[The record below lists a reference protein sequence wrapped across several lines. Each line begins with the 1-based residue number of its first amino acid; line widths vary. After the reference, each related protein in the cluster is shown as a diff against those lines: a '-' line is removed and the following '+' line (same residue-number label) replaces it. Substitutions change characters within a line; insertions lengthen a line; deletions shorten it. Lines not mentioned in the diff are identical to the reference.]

1 MDNKEKIN
9 GLLKRSEQL
18 EACKQNFL
26 SVAQEI
32 ADYFRPIR
40 SDMIG
45 TKIEGDKNQFSR
57 IQDSF
62 PILAA
67 ETLASIFNG
76 VITNRSVKW
85 FNLSTINQE
94 LTEDNEVSEWL
105 TEATEIMWN
114 KLYNP
119 LSNFEQ
125 AHQESLKDLVTF
137 GSIATKIEE
146 GKGFILNYLPLHFKN
161 FLIAENDEGKVD
173 TIVLKST
180 MEAKQIVSK
189 WDNIGE
195 IHETIREA
203 FEKDP
208 YKKFDIQLH
217 IYPRQNRDKAK
228 IDKLNKAY
236 EGVWVDVKNKVIIEE
251 IGWDVMP
258 IAIGRSEKAIGEVY
272 GTSRAMMALP
282 DAKQLN
288 LIWKQYVDSVEL
300 VLRPPLTLNADFE
313 GRINLSPGA
322 LNKAKQNASYAGRA
336 AIEPILTVGNINGT
350 LDLVQEKV
358 ARLREIF
365 FLDKL
370 KIMDNPNATA
380 TQVMELRAESF
391 RIMSSIATS
400 MQEYLDG
407 LLARTFDIL
416 FRKSFAVN
424 DLDGGQSSF
433 TPLPDAIFPE
443 LPDKLKEAP
452 DLKVNFINPINQAQQ
467 ITELNSI
474 DVLIQTT
481 LTLAQASPGVMDVVN
496 FDNVL
501 RKKTSILNID
511 PELVNDKESV
521 DQMRQAR
528 QEAQQKQQ
536 DLEQAQLQSSAA
548 KNYKDAGVE
557 L

>member
-1 MDNKEKIN
+1 
-9 GLLKRSEQL
+9 
-18 EACKQNFL
+18 
-26 SVAQEI
+26 
-32 ADYFRPIR
+32 
-40 SDMIG
+40 
-45 TKIEGDKNQFSR
+45 
-57 IQDSF
+57 
-62 PILAA
+62 
-67 ETLASIFNG
+67 
-76 VITNRSVKW
+76 
-85 FNLSTINQE
+85 
-94 LTEDNEVSEWL
+94 
-105 TEATEIMWN
+105 
-114 KLYNP
+114 
-119 LSNFEQ
+119 
-125 AHQESLKDLVTF
+125 
-137 GSIATKIEE
+137 
-146 GKGFILNYLPLHFKN
+146 
-161 FLIAENDEGKVD
+161 
-173 TIVLKST
+173 

-189 WDNIGE
+189 WDKIGE
-195 IHETIREA
+195 IHEDIRKSA
-203 FEKDP
+203 EKDP

-217 IYPRQNRDKAK
+217 IYPRSNRDKAK
-228 IDKLNKAY
+228 IDRLNKAY
-236 EGVWVDVKNKVIIEE
+236 EGVWIDVKNKVIIEE
-251 IGWDVMP
+251 VGWDVMP

-433 TPLPDAIFPE
+433 TPLPDAIFSE